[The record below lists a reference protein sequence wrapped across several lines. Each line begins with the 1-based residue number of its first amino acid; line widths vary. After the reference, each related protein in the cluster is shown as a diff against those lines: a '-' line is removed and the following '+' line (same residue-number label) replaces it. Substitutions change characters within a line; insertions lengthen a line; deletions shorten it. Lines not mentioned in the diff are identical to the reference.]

1 MTEFSRRGHFK
12 TNANGTR
19 YWVSEHTV
27 ERRYYSLTTKGKDHF
42 VDDDKPLLRE
52 MCKYCYQ
59 TVYYA
64 SLRPGQRIFFNA
76 LSDPLTIHN
85 CQKEKPSNK
94 TTDSLSVPSPFLQPH
109 EVEGLKIRAEE
120 VRQKGEKNKL
130 SSDKAFEK
138 EKKRRNHGKSGIS
151 KVAKKILEKNRKK
164 EL

>member
-19 YWVSEHTV
+19 FWVSEHTV

-64 SLRPGQRIFFNA
+64 SLRPRQQIFFNA

-85 CQKEKPSNK
+85 CRKEKKSDK
-94 TTDSLSVPSPFLQPH
+94 TASSLRTSPNYLKPH
-109 EVEGLKIRAEE
+109 EVEGLEIRAEE
-120 VRQKGEKNKL
+120 VRQNREKNKL
-130 SSDKAFEK
+130 SSDRAFED
-138 EKKRRNHGKSGIS
+138 EKKRRSYGKKRAS
-151 KVAKKILEKNRKK
+151 KAAKRSRRRKAKKR
-164 EL
+164 